1 MSEDAAFRHERLIE
15 ALLFA
20 SDAPLTEAAI
30 ADRIGEDVEVSAA
43 ISALQARYEGR
54 GVSLVRAANG
64 WAFRTAPDL
73 AERLAVG
80 KTVERK
86 LSRAGVETLA
96 IIAYHQPVT
105 RAEIEQVRGVALS
118 KGTIDTLLE
127 IGWIKPMGR
136 RRSPGRP
143 VTWGVTPAFLDHFGL
158 ESLKDLPGVDELKR
172 AGLLDS
178 QPIFGM
184 GAPEDADDD
193 QSQEELFEDADG
205 QEEDRM
211 NEAP

>member
-1 MSEDAAFRHERLIE
+1 MTDDLAFGQERLLE

-20 SDAPLTEAAI
+20 ADAPLNEAQITARLGEEIDVPARI
-30 ADRIGEDVEVSAA
+30 A
-43 ISALQARYEGR
+43 ALEARYAGR
-54 GVSLVRAANG
+54 GVILMRVAGG

-73 AERLAVG
+73 GERLAVMRP
-80 KTVERK
+80 VERK

-118 KGTIDTLLE
+118 KGTLDALLE
-127 IGWIKPMGR
+127 IGWIRPMGR

-143 VTWGVTPAFLDHFGL
+143 TTWGITPAFLDHFGL
-158 ESLKDLPGVDELKR
+158 DSLDDLPGAEELKR

-184 GAPEDADDD
+184 AATEDEADDN
-193 QSQEELFEDADG
+193 QRELFEDD
-205 QEEDRM
+205 
-211 NEAP
+211 APQSDDAEHGPV